1 MSVDVSE
8 SVRCVRETTTRANDD
23 ARDDERRT
31 SARDENDDDD
41 DDDDPA
47 RVRTRIGRERD
58 VDRVRF
64 AEDDA
69 HAHTDDDG
77 DKKSIVVGDEDA
89 REDDERSGF
98 TRQGKNGDFAVV
110 VDAVDAVVGE
120 SESAVARTARAGESA
135 SRGDGARETGER
147 GEVDGDEGR
156 GRERD
161 EEGRREIA

>member
-8 SVRCVRETTTRANDD
+8 SVRCVRETTTRTNDD
-23 ARDDERRT
+23 ARGDERRT

-47 RVRTRIGRERD
+47 RVRTRIGRERG
-58 VDRVRF
+58 VDRARF

-69 HAHTDDDG
+69 RAPTDDDG
-77 DKKSIVVGDEDA
+77 DTKSIVVGDEDA
-89 REDDERSGF
+89 RERSGF
-98 TRQGKNGDFAVV
+98 TRQGDDGVA

>member
-8 SVRCVRETTTRANDD
+8 SVRCVRETTTRTNDD

-69 HAHTDDDG
+69 RAPTDDDG
-77 DKKSIVVGDEDA
+77 DTKSIVVGDEDA
-89 REDDERSGF
+89 REDDDDERSGF
-98 TRQGKNGDFAVV
+98 TRQGENFIAV
-110 VDAVDAVVGE
+110 DPVDAVVGE